1 MAELKNIS
9 LAPVQLS
16 TSKLTKFLTV
26 KQGDNQVDLSRE
38 AINNLRKLRNG
49 GFDTN
54 AFSSQMLKNK
64 FSMDTDDNVTVTC
77 NEDTVILRKTK
88 RYDDVQRIL
97 DYTEKHKRFI
107 AWERD
112 FKRRR

>member
-38 AINNLRKLRNG
+38 AINNLIKLRN
-49 GFDTN
+49 
-54 AFSSQMLKNK
+54 
-64 FSMDTDDNVTVTC
+64 
-77 NEDTVILRKTK
+77 
-88 RYDDVQRIL
+88 
-97 DYTEKHKRFI
+97 
-107 AWERD
+107 
-112 FKRRR
+112 